1 MISTFYKSADYRLFV
16 GNIVLGWQHDH
27 YSGRPFLVMVRSFT
41 TESLRSLPPS
51 RATMQATGSPH

>member
-1 MISTFYKSADYRLFV
+1 MISTFYKSADNRLLI
-16 GNIVLGWQHDH
+16 GNIVLGWQNDH
-27 YSGRPFLVMVRSFT
+27 HSGRPFRVMVGIFT